1 MEIIETLLLGVSLS
15 MDAFVVSICKGLAM
29 KKLIGVKL
37 ENRFESK
44 YESKAAVAGGVVL
57 ILICI
62 KILLEHL
69 EIIAF

>member
-1 MEIIETLLLGVSLS
+1 
-15 MDAFVVSICKGLAM
+15 M